1 MEGRDS
7 RAKEIDEIRKNGDE
21 LGTIGEATVLLYPA
35 IDLAEKVQ
43 IQPILDQATIKQPQ
57 AIQPSKPD
65 RRQIKG
71 GILLHTKVL
80 GELYKK
86 REKDN
91 LKKQARA
98 EVRRIRRVKDKRQE
112 APKKTIN
119 SGNQKLVSPVVSE
132 SSESES
138 TAEEDE
144 QVVSLF
150 G

>member
-1 MEGRDS
+1 LEGRDS